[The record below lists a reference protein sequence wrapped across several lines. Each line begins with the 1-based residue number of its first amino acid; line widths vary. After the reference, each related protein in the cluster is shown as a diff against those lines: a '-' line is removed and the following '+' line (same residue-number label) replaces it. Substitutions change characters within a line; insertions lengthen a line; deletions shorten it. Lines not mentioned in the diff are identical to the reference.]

1 MLEKIRTKQKCM
13 GEYLSDE
20 NQLNLAKRLKLQLD
34 TGENVSSTFDIFKN
48 NLVKIGNFINITLND
63 ITK

>member
-1 MLEKIRTKQKCM
+1 M